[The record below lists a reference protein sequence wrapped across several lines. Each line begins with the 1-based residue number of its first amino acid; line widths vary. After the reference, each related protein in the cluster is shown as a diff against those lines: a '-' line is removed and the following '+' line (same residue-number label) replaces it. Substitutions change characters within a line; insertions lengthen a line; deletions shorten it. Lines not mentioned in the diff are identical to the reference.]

1 MKAPARRATS
11 IFTIVVAMLAI
22 GLIGTAMLSPGFGQA
37 VGDSLGVGAFG
48 LQADELDHYIKREM
62 ENRQIPGLAFAVL
75 REGRVIKMT
84 AYGLASIEL
93 NVPATPKTVFD
104 LASITKPF
112 TATAIMLLVEEGKIS
127 LDEKINKYLP
137 NAPVAWKGITVRHL
151 LTHTAGLKDGFWPEF
166 WGYPLI
172 HYPTPRLFEAAS
184 EFPVDFGPGERW
196 QYSDQGYFLL
206 GMIIETVGG
215 NRYEEFLRERVF
227 GPLGMSATVVLGQDP
242 WAIVENRASTYT
254 VREGKLARFRVPYW
268 TAELGSE
275 GGLWSTLEDLAKWAA
290 ALYDETIF
298 TKSSLDQMWT
308 PVILNSGFGHG
319 YGLGWYLRKHRGRR
333 VIHHAGLSGTDF
345 LHLPDDKLTVIVLT
359 NIDARVSDPF
369 GLAIGVAGRYLP
381 DLLVSSLNEQPDPD
395 PQMTQKLRT
404 LLLDIANGESDLSLI
419 TPVRR
424 ARLSRRHRRIAAER
438 VRDLKSFDF
447 VACDEV
453 EQHWT
458 DRFGVGVNRI
468 CYYKLVN
475 ALETS
480 YYWFY
485 LTADGKVADFRSSKN
500 YLLELEGL
508 AGH

>member
-1 MKAPARRATS
+1 MKAPARRATL
-11 IFTIVVAMLAI
+11 IFTIVVEMLAI
-22 GLIGTAMLSPGFGQA
+22 GLIGTAMLSLGFDHA
-37 VGDSLGVGAFG
+37 VGDSLDVGAFG

-62 ENRQIPGLAFAVL
+62 ENRQIPGLALAVL

-84 AYGLASIEL
+84 GYGLASVEL

-112 TATAIMLLVEEGKIS
+112 TATAIMLLVEEGKIG

-215 NRYEEFLRERVF
+215 DRYEEFLRERVF

-268 TAELGSE
+268 TAELSPE
-275 GGLWSTLEDLAKWAA
+275 GGPGE
-290 ALYDETIF
+290 
-298 TKSSLDQMWT
+298 
-308 PVILNSGFGHG
+308 
-319 YGLGWYLRKHRGRR
+319 LGGVPGTGIRG
-333 VIHHAGLSGTDF
+333 
-345 LHLPDDKLTVIVLT
+345 
-359 NIDARVSDPF
+359 
-369 GLAIGVAGRYLP
+369 AGR
-381 DLLVSSLNEQPDPD
+381 
-395 PQMTQKLRT
+395 
-404 LLLDIANGESDLSLI
+404 
-419 TPVRR
+419 
-424 ARLSRRHRRIAAER
+424 
-438 VRDLKSFDF
+438 
-447 VACDEV
+447 C
-453 EQHWT
+453 
-458 DRFGVGVNRI
+458 
-468 CYYKLVN
+468 
-475 ALETS
+475 
-480 YYWFY
+480 
-485 LTADGKVADFRSSKN
+485 
-500 YLLELEGL
+500 
-508 AGH
+508 